1 LTEITILVRV
11 TDIRFQAADPD
22 FVIVLR
28 GYDRAQ
34 VDAAVRVA
42 HDALLSGDS
51 ATCAEAATDLAG
63 IAFDVRLR
71 GYDRN
76 QVDDYLQRM
85 GAALASTSP

>member
-1 LTEITILVRV
+1 M
-11 TDIRFQAADPD
+11 TDTWFPPADPG
-22 FVIVLR
+22 FVVVLR

-63 IAFDVRLR
+63 ITFAVRLR

-85 GAALASTSP
+85 GAALSATSR

>member
-1 LTEITILVRV
+1 LTSITRLAGV
-11 TDIRFQAADPD
+11 TDIRFEAANPD

-34 VDAAVRVA
+34 VDAAVSLA
-42 HDALLSGDS
+42 HDALVSGDP
-51 ATCAEAATDLAG
+51 ARCAEAAAALGGITFDL
-63 IAFDVRLR
+63 RLR

-85 GAALASTSP
+85 GAALAATSP